1 MPRRRHGG
9 AGTLGGDRGA
19 EAAEAQEAA
28 VEREFRVHGA
38 TLDVSSRWDTGD
50 VRLVSTAPSGRR
62 IDRDTDGDDVSGEVG
77 PTFES
82 LHVEAPERG
91 RWTATVRGARVA
103 PEGEEVRIAV
113 HQGPAGTDGPTA
125 RLDPDAAGAT
135 VSLDGSGSSVRGG
148 EIVRY
153 LWEFGDGA
161 SAAGVRAS
169 HTYDSPG
176 SYRVSL
182 AALDDRGR
190 WGVVTAPALLEVE

>member
-1 MPRRRHGG
+1 
-9 AGTLGGDRGA
+9 
-19 EAAEAQEAA
+19 

-38 TLDVSSRWDTGD
+38 TLDVSTRWDTGD
-50 VRLVSTAPSGRR
+50 VRLVLTAPSGRR
-62 IDRDTDGDDVSGEVG
+62 IDRDTDGDDVTGEVG

-103 PEGEEVRIAV
+103 RDGEEVRIDV

-125 RLDPDAAGAT
+125 RLTQALRGRT
-135 VSLDGSGSSVRGG
+135 VSVDGSGSSVRGG

-161 SAAGVRAS
+161 TSGGVRAS
-169 HTYDSPG
+169 HTYARPG